1 MIQSHPDAPDG
12 IVKHLS
18 SYEASDFTPGCAVL
32 CRNIA
37 PLVGLA
43 YALLQLDV
51 PCLIL
56 GRDIGAQLI
65 GLVKKLRALNL
76 EDLDTKLDK
85 WAERESSKLA
95 ESGRSPERI
104 YDQQECLK
112 FFINGLDEDSRSIDD
127 LIAKLTLMFSDNRL
141 DAARKV
147 TLCSIHKS
155 KGLEFDKVFILD
167 RPKLMPSRYAKQAWQ
182 LEQEDNLGYVATT
195 RARSELYYIN
205 SNNWKDEQ

>member
-1 MIQSHPDAPDG
+1 MIQHHPNAPRGTVRYLINYTD
-12 IVKHLS
+12 
-18 SYEASDFTPGCAVL
+18 SDFTPGSAVL

-43 YALLQLDV
+43 YALLQRDI

-65 GLVKKLRALNL
+65 ALVRKLRATSL
-76 EDLDTKLDK
+76 EDLERKLTT

-95 ESGRSPERI
+95 ETGRSPERI
-104 YDQQECLK
+104 YDQQECLQ
-112 FFINGLDEDSRSIDD
+112 FFIHGLDESSRSVDD
-127 LIAKLTLMFSDNRL
+127 LIAKLTLMFSDNRF

-167 RPKLMPSRYAKQAWQ
+167 RPKLMPSRYAKQPFS
-182 LEQEDNLGYVATT
+182 LSKSLTSATSP
-195 RARSELYYIN
+195 RPEHA
-205 SNNWKDEQ
+205 